1 MGSGVSRNSDQL
13 VCPSGYSEEKFKKI
27 IKAFDRL
34 DRDGDQ
40 AIESEEAATMAN
52 LHVKNKIR
60 LLSTHID
67 ERKRGYDLE
76 LSRLNNQSKIELEK
90 LELKWKN
97 HIENYKNGFGEQQ
110 ELLNKKL
117 AFYQGLNKEGAKKEV
132 IKAIVGKD
140 DKIEFWK
147 FYDYMKDKTDD
158 LDNLEY

>member
-13 VCPSGYSEEKFKKI
+13 VCPSGYSEENFKKI

-60 LLSTHID
+60 LLSTHIN

-76 LSRLNNQSKIELEK
+76 LNRLNNQSNIELEK
-90 LELKWKN
+90 MKLKWKN
-97 HIENYKNGFGEQQ
+97 HIENYKSGFGEKQG
-110 ELLNKKL
+110 LLNKKL
-117 AFYQGLNKEGAKKEV
+117 AYYQGLNNEGAKKEV
-132 IKAIVGKD
+132 IKAVVGKD

-147 FYDYMKDKTDD
+147 FYEYMKDKTED

>member
-1 MGSGVSRNSDQL
+1 MGSGVSRSSDQL
-13 VCPSGYSEEKFKKI
+13 VCPTDFQKEKFDKI

-40 AIESEEAATMAN
+40 AIESQEAASMAN

-67 ERKRGYDLE
+67 ERDRGYNLE
-76 LSRLNNQSKIELEK
+76 SNRLENQKSIELEK
-90 LELKWKN
+90 LELKWSN
-97 HIENYKNGFGEQQ
+97 YIINYKKSYNDQQ
-110 ELLNKKL
+110 VILKKKL
-117 AFYQGLNKEGAKKEV
+117 EFYQGLDDVGAKKEV
-132 IKAIVGKD
+132 IKAVVGKD

-147 FYDYMKDKTDD
+147 FYDYIKDKTDD